1 MRNTYTNE
9 IAELHKWVE
18 GINYQLRTGL
28 PFLHTE
34 PEVQTVG
41 QR

>member
-9 IAELHKWVE
+9 IAELHKCVE
-18 GINYQLRTGL
+18 STDRQLGTGR

-34 PEVQTVG
+34 AEVQAVC
-41 QR
+41 Q